1 MKKIVSL
8 ILSIMLLLQGF
19 TYYIPVNASTN
30 NTKLMYEN
38 ISVPITK
45 GNYVNNVFDVDA
57 DYFKIGSNLVIDTSD
72 FEKAYSYKLRIYR
85 VFDAINVLFECSG
98 KTTDGK
104 VIVDLGTSSTNL
116 APGEYIFQLEITNKL
131 TTYTETLNIGYYY
144 YNDLDAGIAYKDGT
158 HVAPISPIQKN
169 PDSAVSEVMLS
180 RNRIMIDKDIQINLS
195 NMHNFDPNTTYTY
208 MVEYVILEPNN
219 ILGGTLLKENTFTQD
234 KDMILVIPN
243 IDTSISLALEKY
255 SIVIHITDDKDSTTA
270 FTAQIDCKLY
280 DFKLTN
286 GSLKL
291 DTGVTPIYTRDQVNN
306 SYSEFLIDMNN
317 FTKDKTY
324 YLLTSGY
331 GLDKNANYEYKLTF
345 KDKGQV
351 TTSTSYQNVVGKT
364 LLDGVPFTRSLAND
378 LPFDEIVLTVKAGAA
393 FESYRYLFSNFALNN
408 SLFIVDS
415 IRQAILVKEG
425 TKATD
430 IKNSSQFTSQI
441 GTQFSINID
450 STISGDTVV
459 TGSNL
464 TINLN
469 GQSILTYQI
478 AVIGDNSGDGKV
490 TMSDVIRLRKHLAD
504 IDLLTGINLTAS
516 DVNKD
521 SNVTMSDVIRLRKH
535 LAGIESL

>member
-158 HVAPISPIQKN
+158 ALAPISPIQKN

-180 RNRIMIDKDIQINLS
+180 RNRIMIDKDIKINLS

-208 MVEYVILEPNN
+208 TVEYVILEPNN

-464 TINLN
+464 IINLN

-504 IDLLTGINLTAS
+504 IDLLTGISLTAS